1 MKANT
6 TVLQTLFLAASVAWL
21 PSASAAG
28 FTMKLAH
35 SAAPGES
42 RDVGAHKMADLLNG
56 HNSCG
61 LKVQVYP
68 SSQLGGSNDMI
79 QLLQLGS
86 VEATLLPASFL
97 VGFQPLLGLLDL
109 PYYLPDDPQKLLK
122 VHHSQAMKDLLATT
136 TSKGIVSLG
145 IWHTGYKEWT
155 GPRPMVKPE
164 DFKGLTARVMPSQVL
179 VEQNRLLGLQNVSMN
194 FGETYSA
201 LQNGTIQAQDNPIT
215 LIYAMKFYEVQKYM
229 TTKVHEQFGKL
240 DILVNNAGIFPRV
253 ALMEMRE
260 SDWDSV
266 LDINLKGTCF
276 TTIAAAKYMIKDGA
290 RRGAIINITSQLMA
304 GTVSG
309 AHYSSSKGGIVSLT
323 RSCALELAQYGIRV
337 NAVAPGLTDTAQP
350 RGGYSE
356 RQLLEKVQVNVP
368 LGGKLLTPQQIA
380 RGVVFLASD
389 EADGITGQVLH
400 INGGS
405 YLY

>member
-1 MKANT
+1 MKLKMAG
-6 TVLQTLFLAASVAWL
+6 LKTLCLAVGMAWL
-21 PSASAAG
+21 SSASAAG

-42 RDVGAHKMADLLNG
+42 RDVGAHKVADLLNG

-109 PYYLPDDPQKLLK
+109 PYYLPDDPHKLLK

-136 TSKGIVSLG
+136 SSKGIVSLG
-145 IWHTGYKEWT
+145 VWHTGYKEWT
-155 GPRPMVKPE
+155 GPKPMEVPA
-164 DFKGLTARVMPSQVL
+164 DYKGLTARVMPSQVL

-229 TTKVHEQFGKL
+229 T
-240 DILVNNAGIFPRV
+240 
-253 ALMEMRE
+253 
-260 SDWDSV
+260 
-266 LDINLKGTCF
+266 
-276 TTIAAAKYMIKDGA
+276 
-290 RRGAIINITSQLMA
+290 
-304 GTVSG
+304 
-309 AHYSSSKGGIVSLT
+309 
-323 RSCALELAQYGIRV
+323 
-337 NAVAPGLTDTAQP
+337 LTDHGTLDQVFMVSKKWWDKLPKSCQTEVQAAVDA
-350 RGGYSE
+350 GSKVSFDKTYEDIGVAMKAF
-356 RQLLEKVQVNVP
+356 EKA
-368 LGGKLLTPQQIA
+368 GMK
-380 RGVVFLASD
+380 VVKMSPD
-389 EADGITGQVLH
+389 QKQVLAKAVQPTRAFYVNLTH
-400 INGGS
+400 QEGKP
-405 YLY
+405 YLDKFDAVIAQVEK